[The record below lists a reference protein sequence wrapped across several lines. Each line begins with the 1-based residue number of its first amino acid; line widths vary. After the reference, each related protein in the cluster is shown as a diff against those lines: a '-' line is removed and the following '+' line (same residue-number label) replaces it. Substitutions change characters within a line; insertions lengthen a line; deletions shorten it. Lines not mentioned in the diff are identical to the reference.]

1 MTMTRN
7 GQATTIAPT
16 DEQPVE
22 VAEFLAVLDS
32 DVAGDG
38 LTYCPGRTVHTL
50 AAHIAGNYA
59 EITRHVDGYLDRRP
73 VARTRTFDEREG
85 EFRALSAPRLMCAIE
100 EGDERMRRAIG
111 TLLAAEPDPV
121 LRWTNREVHAAGFLK
136 HTRSECAV
144 HRWDIVGDDPVSE
157 RLLAPHE
164 LLEHLVA
171 FLGPLP
177 LTARGMAT
185 GAGTG
190 ASLTARIRSAE
201 RPDLRVRVH
210 RGQPSFS
217 LVEPEGTALIEADP
231 AARLLFVWGR
241 RPSPFSRLRA
251 RGPLEDVA
259 RLQWLLSGY

>member
-7 GQATTIAPT
+7 GQATTIART

-136 HTRSECAV
+136 HARSECAV

-164 LLEHLVA
+164 LLEHVVT

-201 RPDLRVRVH
+201 RPDLMVRVH

-251 RGPLEDVA
+251 RGPVEDVA